1 MKISHHEAKLFSG
14 LFANFDLSVV
24 HLQLIIFS
32 DFSNYNNRGNHAVST
47 ANRSKYY
54 HVKGEPSKGTSAP
67 LFNVKSHEKSKF
79 STFSYFNIVIDERLL
94 KNEELYNFRALKN
107 ERIITG
113 SPLMELNEHRDSI
126 KDGITLSSKSNS
138 TVD

>member
-1 MKISHHEAKLFSG
+1 MT
-14 LFANFDLSVV
+14 
-24 HLQLIIFS
+24 
-32 DFSNYNNRGNHAVST
+32 SNPRVNQS
-47 ANRSKYY
+47 S
-54 HVKGEPSKGTSAP
+54 PI
-67 LFNVKSHEKSKF
+67 
-79 STFSYFNIVIDERLL
+79 FSYFNVVIDERLL

-126 KDGITLSSKSNS
+126 KDGITLSSKSSS